1 MSFLTRLRSRAV
13 HTMPEGIAR
22 RRPSD
27 AVRVLV
33 ALALLVLLAMHADS
47 PTAFERSVLRVF
59 TSLPNDA
66 HTFVLIIYDL
76 VALWAIGLLVVAVL
90 LLRRWRLARDLA
102 VAAAAAWVI
111 GRLAGFLLRNTDLAH
126 AFRVTFD
133 LTDAPRFPL
142 VRVAVAVALV
152 SVASP
157 HLTRPSRRI
166 GQGLVF
172 VLAVTAMYLGRAFPT
187 DLFAA
192 IILGWGIAAAV
203 HYAFGTPAGR
213 PTVGQVGSALE
224 RLRIPV
230 SDLSLGPDQ
239 PLGRAIFLAYDD
251 DGPVRITAIG
261 RDEADAQLMSR
272 VWRFLA
278 YKDAAA
284 NLFPTRRQQVE
295 YEAYVALLAR
305 DAGSRVPSV
314 LFAGTTG
321 PLALLIERVAPG
333 LHLQEL
339 APASISDALL
349 DDVWHQV
356 DAMHDARIGHGK
368 LDGHHVI
375 VEDGQASIVGFAHA
389 STSVG
394 SRQESADV
402 AQLMAVT
409 SALVGSERA
418 VAAAVRGIG
427 AQAVTDALPI
437 LQPQA
442 VSGWTH
448 DALGGRKDTD
458 GALEALRNIGAEA
471 TGTTPPEL
479 RSLYR
484 VHPRSLI
491 MAVAALLGV
500 GMLLS
505 RVGDPQV
512 FWETVKNAN
521 WWFVALAFGLGMGT
535 DVAFGITFLGN
546 VPIRLPIWPS
556 IELQSALSFSNLAIP
571 VAADTA
577 MQVRFLQ
584 RNGLDLP
591 SAVATGGILSTVSEI
606 AVTAGLFFV
615 ALWLSPDSIEFGRID
630 TNQIVVVALIVA
642 FVIGVTM
649 TLVFSIRRLR
659 KVVVP
664 PVVRAARSVWDAIKS
679 PGRVAL
685 LVCGNVVAQMLYACS
700 LLACLHAFGSSVDF
714 WTLLAINLGISTIAS
729 LVPIPGGG
737 TAVSALGL
745 AGMLTAFGVPPAVGS
760 AAVLAHQVA
769 VSYLP
774 AIPGWFATNDLIRK
788 GLL

>member
-1 MSFLTRLRSRAV
+1 MSFLARLRSRAV
-13 HTMPEGIAR
+13 RTMPEGIAR

-33 ALALLVLLAMHADS
+33 ALVLLVLLAMHADN
-47 PTAFERSVLRVF
+47 PTAVERSVLRVF
-59 TSLPNDA
+59 TSLPDDA
-66 HTFVLIIYDL
+66 HTFVLILYDL
-76 VALWAIGLLVVAVL
+76 MALWAIGLLVVAVL

-102 VAAAAAWVI
+102 VAAAAAWAI
-111 GRLAGFLLRNTDLAH
+111 GRLGGFLLRNTDLAH

-133 LTDAPRFPL
+133 LTNAPRFPL

-152 SVASP
+152 TVASP
-157 HLTRPSRRI
+157 HLTRPSRRV

-172 VLAVTAMYLGRAFPT
+172 VLALTAMYLGRAFPT
-187 DLFAA
+187 DLLAA

-213 PTVGQVGSALE
+213 PTVGQVGRGLE
-224 RLRIPV
+224 QLGIQV
-230 SDLSLGPDQ
+230 SDLCLGPDQ
-239 PLGRAIFLAYDD
+239 PLGRAIFLAHDKD
-251 DGPVRITAIG
+251 RPLRITAIG

-278 YKDAAA
+278 YKDASA

-305 DAGSRVPSV
+305 DTGSRVPSV

-321 PLALLIERVAPG
+321 ALALLVERVAPG
-333 LHLQEL
+333 VNLQDL
-339 APASISDALL
+339 DSSSVSDALL
-349 DDVWHQV
+349 DDLWHQV
-356 DAMHDARIGHGK
+356 DALHDARIGHGK

-375 VEDGQASIVGFAHA
+375 VDRGKASIVGFAHA

-394 SRQESADV
+394 SRQAAADV
-402 AQLMAVT
+402 AQLLAVT

-418 VAAAVRGIG
+418 VAAAVRGVG
-427 AQAVTDALPI
+427 AEAVTDALPI
-437 LQPQA
+437 LQLQA

-448 DALGGRKDTD
+448 DALGGRKDANV
-458 GALEALRNIGAEA
+458 ALEQLRNIGAEA
-471 TGTTPPEL
+471 TGTKPPEL

-521 WWFVALAFGLGMGT
+521 WWFVALAFGLGMCT

-630 TNQIVVVALIVA
+630 TNQIEVIALIVA
-642 FVIGVTM
+642 FVIGVAM

-664 PVVRAARSVWDAIKS
+664 PVVRAARSVWGAIKS

-685 LVCGNVVAQMLYACS
+685 LICGNVIAQMLYACS

-737 TAVSALGL
+737 TAVSAVGL
-745 AGMLTAFGVPPAVGS
+745 AGMLTAFGVPPAVGA
-760 AAVLAHQVA
+760 AAVLSHQVA